1 MSKVKIIP
9 DLRFPEFENDGE
21 WCETNLGDIGDFIG
35 GGTPDTTKAEYW
47 NGDIQW
53 YTPTEV
59 KEGKV
64 GKSIRTI
71 TELGLKNSSA
81 KLLPKGSLLL
91 TTRATIGDIA
101 IADFE
106 CTTNQGF
113 QSLVVK
119 ETEIN
124 TFWFYWIIRH
134 KNELIKKSSGST
146 FPEIGKTEI
155 TKINALKPNKP
166 EQQKIASCLLSLDE
180 AIATHSQK
188 LDLLKD
194 HKKGLMQNLFPQEG
208 EKVPKYRFKEFEK
221 DGEWVDDILF
231 NLAKNGF
238 SNGVFNDPKKVGSGY
253 KLINVINMYTESPIC
268 ENDLSLLELSQSEFE
283 KNKVEFGDIFF
294 TRSSLVPEG
303 IAKSNIYLGSS
314 DDITYDGHLIRMQPK
329 KELTSPIFLHYLL
342 KTENVRR
349 QMIAKGKTATMTTI
363 GQSDVASVEISY
375 SKNPK
380 EQQKIASCLSS
391 LDALITA
398 QAEKIEQLK
407 LHKKG
412 LMQGLFPKINE

>member
-9 DLRFPEFENDGE
+9 DLRFPEFENEGE

-180 AIATHSQK
+180 VIAAHSQK

-380 EQQKIASCLSS
+380 EQQKIASCISS

>member
-1 MSKVKIIP
+1 MSKENKLIP
-9 DLRFPEFENDGE
+9 ELRFPEFEKDGEWVENELDHFCFNISSGKDKVSEAGEFPLYGSTGIIGKTDNISYTGDYILVARVGANAGFLNRAKGKFGVTDNTLVLDLKNSDKIDFIYFSLNKIGLNKLVFGSGQPLITAGQLKSLQLVWPKSGKEQQKIASCLSSLDEIIATHSQKLNLLKDHKKGMMQNLFPQEGEKVPKYRFKEFENDGE
-21 WCETNLGDIGDFIG
+21 WCETTLGDIGNFIG

-166 EQQKIASCLLSLDE
+166 EQQKIASCL
-180 AIATHSQK
+180 
-188 LDLLKD
+188 
-194 HKKGLMQNLFPQEG
+194 
-208 EKVPKYRFKEFEK
+208 
-221 DGEWVDDILF
+221 
-231 NLAKNGF
+231 
-238 SNGVFNDPKKVGSGY
+238 
-253 KLINVINMYTESPIC
+253 
-268 ENDLSLLELSQSEFE
+268 
-283 KNKVEFGDIFF
+283 
-294 TRSSLVPEG
+294 
-303 IAKSNIYLGSS
+303 
-314 DDITYDGHLIRMQPK
+314 
-329 KELTSPIFLHYLL
+329 
-342 KTENVRR
+342 
-349 QMIAKGKTATMTTI
+349 
-363 GQSDVASVEISY
+363 
-375 SKNPK
+375 
-380 EQQKIASCLSS
+380 SS

-407 LHKKG
+407 QHKKG

>member
-1 MSKVKIIP
+1 MMQNLFPHEGEKVPKY
-9 DLRFPEFENDGE
+9 RFKEFENDGE
-21 WCETNLGDIGDFIG
+21 WCETTLGDIGNFIG

-166 EQQKIASCLLSLDE
+166 EQQKIASCL
-180 AIATHSQK
+180 
-188 LDLLKD
+188 
-194 HKKGLMQNLFPQEG
+194 
-208 EKVPKYRFKEFEK
+208 
-221 DGEWVDDILF
+221 
-231 NLAKNGF
+231 
-238 SNGVFNDPKKVGSGY
+238 
-253 KLINVINMYTESPIC
+253 
-268 ENDLSLLELSQSEFE
+268 
-283 KNKVEFGDIFF
+283 
-294 TRSSLVPEG
+294 
-303 IAKSNIYLGSS
+303 
-314 DDITYDGHLIRMQPK
+314 
-329 KELTSPIFLHYLL
+329 
-342 KTENVRR
+342 
-349 QMIAKGKTATMTTI
+349 
-363 GQSDVASVEISY
+363 
-375 SKNPK
+375 
-380 EQQKIASCLSS
+380 SS

-398 QAEKIEQLK
+398 QGEKIEQLK
-407 LHKKG
+407 QHKKG
-412 LMQGLFPKINE
+412 LMQGMFPKIEI

>member
-1 MSKVKIIP
+1 MNKDKLIP
-9 DLRFPEFENDGE
+9 ELRFPEFENDGE